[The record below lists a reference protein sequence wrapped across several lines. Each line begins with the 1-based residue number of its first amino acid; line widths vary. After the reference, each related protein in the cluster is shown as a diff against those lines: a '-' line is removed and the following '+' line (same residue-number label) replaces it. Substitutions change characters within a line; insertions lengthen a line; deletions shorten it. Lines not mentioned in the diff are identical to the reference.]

1 MTNFPPID
9 WEDLYAMGLPQGT
22 ALHSD
27 DGMIAATPGAPALL
41 LRLLREAAK
50 AAPPTQDRVAY
61 LRHVRDLLMGLTDW
75 TQAADSPLSEEQRAA
90 WANYRQA
97 LRDLP
102 QTYSGGGPIS
112 WPVAPS

>member
-1 MTNFPPID
+1 MNFPPIHHD
-9 WEDLYAMGLPQGT
+9 DLIAFGMSPDASISTLDGISPPPGWLAARVFAGAISSPPPEDA
-22 ALHSD
+22 S
-27 DGMIAATPGAPALL
+27 
-41 LRLLREAAK
+41 
-50 AAPPTQDRVAY
+50 AY
-61 LRHVRDLLMGLTDW
+61 CRHVRDLVLSATDW